1 MRSPVKQFESI
12 CSDRSELK
20 WDGVCCLVSF
30 TTLKY
35 KLLLDAV
42 QPFVEAAQYIPEGT
56 SPDDDIGCIPR
67 SCFSIGDFYNLLK
80 AVKNS

>member
-1 MRSPVKQFESI
+1 
-12 CSDRSELK
+12 
-20 WDGVCCLVSF
+20 
-30 TTLKY
+30 
-35 KLLLDAV
+35 LLDAV